1 MKKLARAFVLSV
13 AALSTVFVSVSAAN
27 AGHRGWRHHHHD
39 NGDAVALGVLGLA
52 AGAIIGGAIVDS
64 NNNYNRRVY
73 IDPPRTY
80 YPPQPTY
87 YPAPTYVAPPPRPY
101 YPRNVGYGGYEPW
114 SPGWYQYCESRYRS
128 FDPSTGTFRGYDG
141 REHFC
146 TVN

>member
-1 MKKLARAFVLSV
+1 MKKLARAFVLTT

-27 AGHRGWRHHHHD
+27 AGHRGRHHHHD

-52 AGAIIGGAIVDS
+52 AGAIIGGALADS
-64 NNNYNRRVY
+64 NNHYSRRVY
-73 IDPPRTY
+73 IDPPHTY

-87 YPAPTYVAPPPRPY
+87 YPPAPTYVAPPRHY
-101 YPRNVGYGGYEPW
+101 YPRHVGYGSYEPW

-146 TVN
+146 TAN